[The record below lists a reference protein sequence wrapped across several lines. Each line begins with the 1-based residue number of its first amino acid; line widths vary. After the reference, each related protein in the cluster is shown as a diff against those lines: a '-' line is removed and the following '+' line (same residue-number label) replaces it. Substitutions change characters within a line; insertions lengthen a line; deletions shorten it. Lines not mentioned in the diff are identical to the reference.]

1 MWAGYI
7 DDEHFMVTDGLNVY
21 SYDKKSKKKKKKH

>member
-7 DDEHFMVTDGLNVY
+7 DDEHFMVTDVLKVN
-21 SYDKKSKKKKKKH
+21 SYDKKSKKKKY